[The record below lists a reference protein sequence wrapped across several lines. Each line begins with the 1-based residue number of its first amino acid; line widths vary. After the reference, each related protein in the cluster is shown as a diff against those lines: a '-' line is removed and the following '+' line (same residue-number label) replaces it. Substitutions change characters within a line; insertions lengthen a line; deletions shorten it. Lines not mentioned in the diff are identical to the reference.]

1 MRATPPLILA
11 SASPRRLELLR
22 QIGLEPTDVIP
33 TDIDE
38 SPLKGEV
45 PRALAQ
51 RLARAKAEAVA
62 GTRPDAFVI
71 GADTVVA
78 LGRRSLAKAADAAEA
93 RRFLERLSGRRHR
106 VVGGVTVMAP
116 GGRMVSRVV
125 TTAVA
130 FKRLE
135 PREIAAY
142 LDSGEWQGK
151 AGAYAIQGLAARF
164 VREINGSYPNVV
176 GLPLFEVTQMLTG
189 LGYPT

>member
-1 MRATPPLILA
+1 LPAPPLVLA

-22 QIGLEPTDVIP
+22 QVGLEPTDVIP

-38 SPLKGEV
+38 TPLKGEV
-45 PRALAQ
+45 PRALAA

-62 GTRPDAFVI
+62 KTRGDAFVI

-78 LGRRSLAKAADAAEA
+78 LGRRALGKASDEAEA

-106 VVGGVTVMAP
+106 VVGGVTVIAP
-116 GGRMVSRVV
+116 GGRSVSRVV

-135 PREIAAY
+135 AREIAAY
-142 LDSGEWQGK
+142 LQSGEWQGK

-189 LGYPT
+189 LGYPI